1 MNKDTFGKLN
11 MYRLTYVTKE
21 GDVYIRRN
29 VDIEGY
35 TPAHVRENFR
45 DYIIETLN
53 KLPNEVTLINA
64 KKLEKPKNMRLN

>member
-53 KLPNEVTLINA
+53 KLPKEVTLINA